1 MFRNGIVNSLQKRKN
16 NMIHS
21 HSSNSIITK
30 AVATINKAI
39 KAKAYRSILSGFKVK
54 SKVQFISNVVSAK
67 ISLPSWW
74 GGLPKS
80 KKGKLD
86 SAQSFWNLKFSA
98 HTHSY
103 FDSQITY
110 VRPQAVKGYGAL
122 LNAASKLGEFSWA
135 DLLLSI
141 PHHAQRVKE
150 AYAAWGKYSGYKK
163 SVYRKGKTKSVYVSF
178 DSYANNYFNSYRSY
192 FVRNGIIAKVKGKR
206 GIYVLTAN
214 GEQLLKGVNQ
224 IMR

>member
-1 MFRNGIVNSLQKRKN
+1 
-16 NMIHS
+16 MIHS

-30 AVATINKAI
+30 AVATLNKAI

-54 SKVQFISNVVSAK
+54 NKVQFISNIISAK
-67 ISLPSWW
+67 IQLPEYWGFGSL
-74 GGLPKS
+74 KT
-80 KKGKLD
+80 KKQKTDL
-86 SAQSFWNLKFSA
+86 ALSFWNTKIDA

-103 FDSQITY
+103 SECNILY
-110 VRPQAVKGYGAL
+110 VRPQAAKGYGAL
-122 LNAASKLGEFSWA
+122 LNAANKLGEFSWA

-141 PHHAQRVKE
+141 PHHAHRVKE

-214 GEQLLKGVNQ
+214 GKQLLKGVNQ